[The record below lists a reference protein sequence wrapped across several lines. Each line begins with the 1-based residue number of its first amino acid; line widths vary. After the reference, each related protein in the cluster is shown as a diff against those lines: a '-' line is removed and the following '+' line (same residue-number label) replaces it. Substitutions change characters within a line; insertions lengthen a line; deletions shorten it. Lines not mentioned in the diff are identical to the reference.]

1 MLSIKGLKKSYNN
14 HEVLKGVDLT
24 VAPGEIVGLIGVNG
38 AGKSTLTSI
47 VAGLRSADEGC
58 VTICGVDALKD
69 PHASHTHLGLVAQEI
84 GLYPILTGWQN
95 LDFFGRLVALR
106 SQSRKRRI
114 EEVADS
120 LGLTDFLHN
129 PVETLSGGQRR
140 RLHTA
145 VAMLHRPSVLLLD
158 EPTVGA
164 DIQSR
169 QKLLDEVRRFA
180 AEGSAVVYA
189 THYFPEVETLGA
201 SVAIL
206 HEGRIVARGDSYSI
220 INLHAAPSVELAFEG
235 EIPTNLSEFAKI
247 GDQGNDE
254 GQILSRVV
262 IPVRHPGRDLAGII
276 TNLGIEASRLRS
288 VEFHQPSLE
297 TAFLRITGRKNTDLE
312 EEEINA
318 VLQ

>member
-1 MLSIKGLKKSYNN
+1 MLEIKGLKKSYDN

-38 AGKSTLTSI
+38 AGKTTLTSI
-47 VAGLRSADEGC
+47 VAGLRTADEGE

-69 PHASHTHLGLVAQEI
+69 PHASHTHLGLASQDV

-120 LGLTDFLHN
+120 LGLTDFLDKR
-129 PVETLSGGQRR
+129 VETLSGGQRR
-140 RLHTA
+140 RLHAA

-169 QKLLDEVRRFA
+169 QKLLLEVRRFA

-189 THYFPEVETLGA
+189 THYFPEVETLGG

-206 HEGRIVARGDSYSI
+206 HEGRIVARGDCNSI
-220 INLHAAPSVELAFEG
+220 ISRYAAPSVELAFEG
-235 EIPTNLSEFAKI
+235 EVPTDLREFAKLK
-247 GDQGNDE
+247 DQGSED
-254 GQILSRVV
+254 GQSLGRVV
-262 IPVRHPGRDLAGII
+262 IPVRHPGKDLAGII
-276 TNLGIEASRLRS
+276 IDLGVEASRLRS

-297 TAFLRITGRKNTDLE
+297 TAFLRITRLENTGLAE
-312 EEEINA
+312 EEFDA
-318 VLQ
+318 VT